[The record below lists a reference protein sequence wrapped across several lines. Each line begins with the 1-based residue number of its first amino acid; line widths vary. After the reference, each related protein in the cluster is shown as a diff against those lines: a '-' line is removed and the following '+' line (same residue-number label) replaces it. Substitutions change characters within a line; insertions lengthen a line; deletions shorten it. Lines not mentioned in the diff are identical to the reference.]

1 LNTQEEKLIKWLFRT
16 RAIKVCPENKPFFY
30 TSGAIGPYYINTHFL
45 YGSEKKANALLSVI
59 NIEKDNTAS
68 CPDKLTEL
76 VKENYKRTPIYRQ
89 LIDGICEYIRAN
101 INIDEVDY
109 ISGGERRDWYF
120 SLMTAYLL
128 QKPHLSIFKDLSVV
142 ASEKRGTVMKRVLK
156 DKRVFHIADLINE
169 ASSYERAWIPA
180 IADRGGKLEWSLSIV
195 DRQQGGA
202 QILENAGI
210 KSYSLIKVDKKLFKN
225 SMAMGEITFEQYTML
240 IDYIDDPEGS
250 MKEFLKDNPEF
261 LLNTMK
267 DSDKKTRERAILCKE
282 KYEL

>member
-180 IADRGGKLEWSLSIV
+180 IADRGGKLGWSISIV

-210 KSYSLIKVDKKLFKN
+210 KSFSLIKVDKKLFKN